1 MSRVETQESEQ
12 RRKLKF
18 LEDVAEYGGPVDFNQ
33 LIHVLQTVSRKAK
46 AISTIKAYEREN
58 HVRRKWLSANHL
70 PLDEKTTI
78 LYLAHRFLTT
88 GSGSLAKI
96 ASAFQMANGTF
107 SVLESQ
113 MVSDMI
119 RAKRREEIATR
130 QQPKMVELESIQK
143 LFESLS
149 DDPKSERDTLISRE
163 KWEDIKYSKNRL
175 EVRIRSAKNDQLGL
189 GRSTFVECPEGG
201 DLDCLIKR
209 WRVRVSLSE
218 STSEFL
224 FPSFQKGDTLSA
236 NTISSFARR
245 RLEMIEVSATHHAL
259 RRGSA
264 NELQAKGLNL
274 EQIKA
279 KGRWRSGGGLMR
291 YLQDNPMAQGLS
303 EVPEE
308 KEVTGEAEEDDGP
321 PVLEEEV

>member
-12 RRKLKF
+12 GRKLKF
-18 LEDVAEYGGPVDFNQ
+18 LEEVAEYGGPVDFNQ
-33 LIHVLQTVSRKAK
+33 LTHVLRTVSRKSK
-46 AISTIKAYEREN
+46 AINTIKAYDREN

-96 ASAFQMANGTF
+96 ASAFRMANGTF

-143 LFESLS
+143 LFEALS
-149 DDPKSERDTLISRE
+149 DDPKSERDTLIVVLSFFALLRASE
-163 KWEDIKYSKNRL
+163 TAELKWEDIKFSKNRL

-209 WRVRVSLSE
+209 WKVRVSLSGI
-218 STSEFL
+218 TSEFL
-224 FPSFQKGDTLSA
+224 FPSFQKGDKLSA
-236 NTISSFARR
+236 NTISSIARR
-245 RLEMIEVSATHHAL
+245 RLEMIGVSATHHAL

-264 NELQAKGLNL
+264 NELQAKGLTL

-279 KGRWRSGGGLMR
+279 K
-291 YLQDNPMAQGLS
+291 
-303 EVPEE
+303 
-308 KEVTGEAEEDDGP
+308 
-321 PVLEEEV
+321 